1 MVDIPRRAVLGA
13 LGGLIG
19 AGCVSRA
26 LEFARPEHSVPNI
39 ILVLADDLG
48 YADLSCYGQTRF
60 ATPNIDRLAA
70 EGVRCTAHY
79 AGSPVCAPS
88 RCALLTGLHTGHAY
102 IRANDELPE
111 RGDVWNDP
119 ALEGQRPLAAGMPTI
134 ATTLQDAGYHTA
146 LIGKWGLGG
155 PGSEGEP
162 GRHGFD
168 YALGYLCQ
176 RQAHNHYPDHLWRNG
191 RRVPLDNPVMPAHQR
206 FPAGADPNDARAY
219 DRYRGREYAFEVML
233 EDALSWIRAHRTRPF
248 FLHFAPTIPHVAL
261 QVPED
266 SLRRFLGRYPEQP
279 YLGDRGYLPHIAP
292 RAAYAA
298 MIARLDDGIGRLM
311 QTLADTGLD
320 RRTLVIFTSDNG
332 ATFTTGG
339 YDAAFFASNAPW
351 RGAKQDLY
359 EGGIRVPFI
368 ARWPG
373 RVPRGLVRA
382 EPCAAWDLAA
392 TCAELAGAPLAEDRD
407 GRSLR
412 PLLEGATASA
422 HPPLYWEYEGMQAVR
437 EGDWKAIRNARRDT
451 FELYDLASDPGEQ
464 QDLAAANGPVV
475 MRMREL
481 MRDLRTESVLFPLL
495 RGAPS

>member
-1 MVDIPRRAVLGA
+1 VWWSGRSRRDAA
-13 LGGLIG
+13 
-19 AGCVSRA
+19 
-26 LEFARPEHSVPNI
+26 FQPPNI
-39 ILVLADDLG
+39 ILILADDLG

-60 ATPNIDRLAA
+60 ETPHLDALAA
-70 EGVRCTAHY
+70 EGVRGTAHY

-119 ALEGQRPLAAGMPTI
+119 SLEGQRPLAAGLPTV
-134 ATTLQDAGYHTA
+134 ASVLREAGYATA

-162 GRHGFD
+162 TRHGFD
-168 YALGYLCQ
+168 YAFGYLCQ

-191 RRVPLDNPVMPAHQR
+191 QRVPLDNPAMPAHQR
-206 FPAGADPNDARAY
+206 FPADANPADPRAY
-219 DRYRGREYAFEVML
+219 DRYRGRQYAFDVML
-233 EDALSWIRAHRTRPF
+233 DDALAWVRAHRTRPF
-248 FLHFAPTIPHVAL
+248 FLHLAPTIPHVAL

-266 SLRRFLGRYPEQP
+266 SLRRFLGRYQEHP
-279 YLGDRGYLPHIAP
+279 YLGEQGYLPQFAP

-298 MIARLDDGIGRLM
+298 MIARLDDGIDRLLR
-311 QTLADTGLD
+311 TLAELGLD
-320 RRTLVIFTSDNG
+320 ERTLVIFTSDNG
-332 ATFTTGG
+332 ATFATGG

-373 RVPRGLVRA
+373 RIPRGTVRA
-382 EPCAAWDLAA
+382 EPCAAWDLPA
-392 TCAELAGAPLAEDRD
+392 TFADLAGARPLPGGD
-407 GRSLR
+407 GTSLR
-412 PLLEGATASA
+412 PLLLGGTPSP

-437 EGDWKAIRNARRDT
+437 DGEWKAVRNARRDT
-451 FELYDLASDPGEQ
+451 FALYDLASDPGEQ
-464 QDLAAANGPVV
+464 RDVAQANPAVAARLRALLG
-475 MRMREL
+475 E
-481 MRDLRTESVLFPLL
+481 LRTESALFPLL
-495 RGAPS
+495 RSRSPG